1 MIDPD
6 QLATLSAILRTG
18 SFEGAA
24 RALNVTPSAI
34 SQRLRALEDR
44 LGTVLVRRT
53 QPARAT
59 GAGQRLARHADDL
72 ALLESAL
79 MRDLGL
85 GADRARPTVRIA
97 VNADSLAT
105 WFLPALAAAPD
116 LLFDLVIDDQ
126 DHSAELLRRG
136 EVAAALTADTDP
148 VQGATAH
155 ALGALAYRASCAPAF
170 RDRWFA
176 GGLDAETLSRAP
188 ALVFNTKD
196 RLQADWARARAGRPV
211 TLPAHHIASS
221 HAFVTAALL
230 GIGWGMN
237 PVPLIATHLDR
248 GTLVDLAP
256 DQPLFTPLHWQV
268 SRLHATLL
276 APLTAA
282 VRRAA
287 RATLAPA

>member
-6 QLATLSAILRTG
+6 QLSSLAAILRTG

-44 LGTVLVRRT
+44 LGTVLVLRT
-53 QPARAT
+53 QPAQAT
-59 GAGQRLARHADDL
+59 EAGRRLARHADDL

-79 MRDLGL
+79 MHDLGRA
-85 GADRARPTVRIA
+85 ADRANPTVRIA

-105 WFLPALAAAPD
+105 WFLPALATVPD

-126 DHSAELLRRG
+126 DHSVDLLKHG
-136 EVAAALTADTDP
+136 EVAAALTAGTASA
-148 VQGATAH
+148 QGAAIY
-155 ALGALAYRASCAPAF
+155 ALGALTYRATCSPAF

-176 GGLDAETLSRAP
+176 GGMSVEALSRAP
-188 ALVFNTKD
+188 ALTFNNKD
-196 RLQADWARARAGRPV
+196 RLQTDWARVLTGRPV
-211 TLPAHHIASS
+211 ALPTHLIASS
-221 HAFVTAALL
+221 HAFVEAALL
-230 GIGWGMN
+230 GLGWGMN
-237 PVPLIATHLDR
+237 PEPLIAPHLAR

-256 DQPLFTPLHWQV
+256 DRPLLKPLDWQV

-287 RATLAPA
+287 KAKLTPP